1 MNTNKAMEL
10 ARGEYL
16 MLCDHDDTLEPDALF
31 EIVKAIN
38 DQDADVIYTD
48 EDKVSMDGQHYFDPH
63 FKSDFNLFRFRDN
76 NYICHIF
83 AVKRQVAEQAGYFRK
98 EFDGSQD
105 FDFIF
110 RCCEKAEKLSIFQR
124 FCITGA
130 VIWIPRRQIRKARP
144 MLLKQDEKRGRA
156 L

>member
-48 EDKVSMDGQHYFDPH
+48 EDKVSHGRTA
-63 FKSDFNLFRFRDN
+63 LF
-76 NYICHIF
+76 
-83 AVKRQVAEQAGYFRK
+83 
-98 EFDGSQD
+98 
-105 FDFIF
+105 
-110 RCCEKAEKLSIFQR
+110 
-124 FCITGA
+124 
-130 VIWIPRRQIRKARP
+130 
-144 MLLKQDEKRGRA
+144 
-156 L
+156 

>member
-38 DQDADVIYTD
+38 DQDADVVYTD

-63 FKSDFNLFRFRDN
+63 FNRISTCSVSG
-76 NYICHIF
+76 IIIISAIF
-83 AVKRQVAEQAGYFRK
+83 
-98 EFDGSQD
+98 
-105 FDFIF
+105 
-110 RCCEKAEKLSIFQR
+110 L
-124 FCITGA
+124 
-130 VIWIPRRQIRKARP
+130 W
-144 MLLKQDEKRGRA
+144 
-156 L
+156 

>member
-1 MNTNKAMEL
+1 
-10 ARGEYL
+10 

-110 RCCEKAEKLSIFQR
+110 RCCEKAEKSCPYSKGSVSLALSYGFHGGRSGKQGLC
-124 FCITGA
+124 F
-130 VIWIPRRQIRKARP
+130 
-144 MLLKQDEKRGRA
+144 LKQDEKPWKSIIREWESRQRWR
-156 L
+156 